1 MLADLYVADILT
13 NSTTSVYKQQNLWT
27 TNSSILREAG
37 TDHHFSQTCA
47 RPPYPTVHQQYFKG
61 QAKEFMQT
69 LIDTISFNT
78 QPDEWQKSALLKTN
92 GDKTR
97 LTVQVLCSKLSSTM
111 NSWSCPANPTNSP
124 TDHPHWPSPTDHL
137 DQTSSRGTE
146 QSRTGEI
153 NRKGIVRRDWP
164 QPTPGM
170 MYAMFSSV
178 LRWTSSGVPFIC
190 GTWFAM
196 VINGPRVQS
205 RESSRTDRLP
215 WTAIWPW
222 RSQTK
227 TVF

>member
-1 MLADLYVADILT
+1 MNNKFFHFTRSWNRPPFQPDPCLATIS
-13 NSTTSVYKQQNLWT
+13 NSTPAVFQRSSKRVYANVNRHNL
-27 TNSSILREAG
+27 LQ
-37 TDHHFSQTCA
+37 H
-47 RPPYPTVHQQYFKG
+47 
-61 QAKEFMQT
+61 
-69 LIDTISFNT
+69 
-78 QPDEWQKSALLKTN
+78 SAWRMT

-137 DQTSSRGTE
+137 DQTSSRRTE

>member
-13 NSTTSVYKQQNLWT
+13 NSTTSVYKQQNLRT

-37 TDHHFSQTCA
+37 TDHHSNQTRA
-47 RPPYPTVHQQYFKG
+47 WPPYPTVHQQYFKG

-78 QPDEWQKSALLKTN
+78 QPDEWLVIKLVLQYRYSVQNYRQQWILEAVLQIPHIPP
-92 GDKTR
+92 
-97 LTVQVLCSKLSSTM
+97 LTI
-111 NSWSCPANPTNSP
+111 
-124 TDHPHWPSPTDHL
+124 PHWPSPTDHL

>member
-37 TDHHFSQTCA
+37 TDHHSNQTRA
-47 RPPYPTVHQQYFKG
+47 WPPYPTVHQQYFKG

-111 NSWSCPANPTNSP
+111 NSWSCPANPTYSP
-124 TDHPHWPSPTDHL
+124 TDHPPLTIPHWPSGSNFKQRDRTIADWWDKQKGNRTTRLTSTDPRH
-137 DQTSSRGTE
+137 DVCDVFERA
-146 QSRTGEI
+146 
-153 NRKGIVRRDWP
+153 
-164 QPTPGM
+164 
-170 MYAMFSSV
+170 AMDV
-178 LRWTSSGVPFIC
+178 LRSAVHLWHLVCDGHQWSQG
-190 GTWFAM
+190 AEQ
-196 VINGPRVQS
+196 RVQ
-205 RESSRTDRLP
+205 
-215 WTAIWPW
+215 
-222 RSQTK
+222 
-227 TVF
+227 